1 LKLLF
6 TLILLLPWIRG
17 GNVHGN
23 LNYIVF
29 GAIAICI
36 LYIAVKSEVEGKTWK
51 LFLGITLYALL
62 YIVIFLN
69 SIIRSENTI
78 SESEF
83 SKINFDLND
92 EKIDRLKE
100 IIINYNNEF
109 NQNKSNAIYL
119 LNNSINEI
127 IYKFKKIDDSII
139 FIVDKLIAEQ
149 SNVCDP
155 LLPNSVFIDKFNLID
170 FTIIYLS
177 IFLFVFL
184 NKGNSNFKIYSKVI
198 LINCSILSVIGILL
212 KFDMLWFCD
221 SEKIISLFEI
231 PDKRNYFSS
240 FAYKNHWAAFCILC
254 ITHGLA
260 ILLSNYKR
268 RENLSK
274 KNALLNTLLFS
285 TILTTFFLIDTRSSF
300 FILILLLVFILLFYL
315 RRKSITVVLGILFI
329 TFLFLLKT
337 DLHKSN
343 VFKQT
348 YTQFEHYQHGNLPL
362 RLLIWSD
369 CLKQISDKTFFG
381 YGTNSY
387 KALNPI
393 FQSQETVSSRYSV
406 TENAHHEFTPVIK
419 TAHSDFLQSLI
430 EYGFVTFALI
440 IFPLCFYL
448 LHIFI
453 ISRSYYIKTLCIG
466 CLMHLFYSII
476 DLPNKSLANYLL
488 FIFTL
493 VIIICYSRVSV
504 IGSSVKKS
512 S

>member
-1 LKLLF
+1 
-6 TLILLLPWIRG
+6 
-17 GNVHGN
+17 VHGN

-254 ITHGLA
+254 ITHGFA

-268 RENLSK
+268 RENLNK
-274 KNALLNTLLFS
+274 KNILLNISLFS
-285 TILTTFFLIDTRSSF
+285 TILLTFFLIDTRSSF
-300 FILILLLVFILLFYL
+300 LVLLLLVVCVFSLFL
-315 RRKSITVVLGILFI
+315 RRKNIFIVLGILFI
-329 TFLFLLKT
+329 TFLLIIKT
-337 DLHKSN
+337 DLYKSN
-343 VFKQT
+343 VFKHT
-348 YTQFEHYQHGNLPL
+348 YSQFEHFKNGSLPL
-362 RLLIWSD
+362 RLLLWSD
-369 CLKQISDKTFFG
+369 CLNQISDKTFLVMVLIL
-381 YGTNSY
+381 T
-387 KALNPI
+387 K
-393 FQSQETVSSRYSV
+393 
-406 TENAHHEFTPVIK
+406 
-419 TAHSDFLQSLI
+419 FLIQ
-430 EYGFVTFALI
+430 FFN
-440 IFPLCFYL
+440 
-448 LHIFI
+448 H
-453 ISRSYYIKTLCIG
+453 KK
-466 CLMHLFYSII
+466 LF
-476 DLPNKSLANYLL
+476 LPD
-488 FIFTL
+488 IQ
-493 VIIICYSRVSV
+493 
-504 IGSSVKKS
+504 
-512 S
+512 